1 MSQEIPLFKI
11 RASMA
16 WVLLTNPKEKKNKLS
31 VTTITYLKQWI
42 IEQKYGRKKEFATK
56 YTEKGNQT
64 EQDGLQLI
72 QDVLYPDG
80 SVFISKSKQ
89 YYEDDFKTGHLDA
102 FTDEPLDNKS
112 SFTVFTFP
120 FSEEEIPEPKYIPQ
134 MNVYMDFTG
143 TETSKVCFTLNNTP
157 FEIVDKELNNWRYKN
172 GIAETGD
179 MPESIAYEIV
189 KNHVYTRDA
198 LKMFSYAFG
207 TYDTSDFI
215 EIPKE
220 KRLKYFVV
228 KKDNALIEKL
238 HNRVIVCRQWI
249 ADNWDKF

>member
-1 MSQEIPLFKI
+1 MSQKIPIFKI

-16 WVLLTNPKEKKNKLS
+16 WVLLVEPKDKKEKLS
-31 VTTITYLKQWI
+31 VTTKTYLKKWI
-42 IEQKYGRKKEFATK
+42 IENKYRRKEEFATK
-56 YTEKGNQT
+56 YTDKGNQT

-80 SVFISKSKQ
+80 SVFISKSKH

-120 FSEEEIPEPKYIPQ
+120 FSAEEIPEPKYIPQ
-134 MNVYMDFTG
+134 MNVYMDFTK
-143 TETSKVCFTLNNTP
+143 TKTSKVCFTLNNTP
-157 FEIVDKELNNWRYKN
+157 FEIVDKELKNWCYKN
-172 GIAETGD
+172 GITETMD
-179 MPESIAYEIV
+179 MPESVAFEIV
-189 KNHVYTRDA
+189 NNHVYNREG
-198 LKMFSYAFG
+198 LKQYSHVIG
-207 TYDTSDFI
+207 QHDTSSFI

-228 KKDNALIEKL
+228 NRDSDLIEKI
-238 HNRVIVCRQWI
+238 HQRVIECRQWI